1 MTEMTRH
8 EPGCPKVYCQSCA
21 VVIGEQHHTARQVL
35 PSLQQSQRPD
45 VKLRGTVMSA
55 WPTGVP
61 WTTVGP
67 PFIAVYGVVEVIV
80 PAPQSRDR
88 PTAKSEVGKTS
99 SSAKSSAKF
108 AGGGWS

>member
-1 MTEMTRH
+1 MTRH
-8 EPGCPKVYCQSCA
+8 EPGCPKVYCHSCA

-67 PFIAVYGVVEVIV
+67 PFIAVYGVVDEVIV
-80 PAPQSRDR
+80 PAPASEWCSRR
-88 PTAKSEVGKTS
+88 LAK
-99 SSAKSSAKF
+99 
-108 AGGGWS
+108 GGWAVTLARKGVAIVAI

>member
-67 PFIAVYGVVEVIV
+67 PFIAVYGVVDELIV
-80 PAPQSRDR
+80 PSAQSRDR
-88 PTAKSEVGKTS
+88 PTQGRVLPRQVRVQKR
-99 SSAKSSAKF
+99 SAKS
-108 AGGGWS
+108 AGGA